1 MKTGSSWLRPHFSL
15 ISLNSTV
22 WWGLATGLSLVSPLS
37 ARRFLR
43 ESRGT
48 SALVYKTKVSSSNTT
63 CGHIA
68 AHAGINRS
76 AMCSYDRAKQQALL
90 CAEYVFSFFLVSV
103 GYEYESCPGAVQW
116 ERRTAL
122 MHGFELVPS
131 NLGGWSLDK
140 HHALNIRSGEN
151 YVLVCL
157 FCLFRLQN
165 KYCIMNKNQDV
176 WRKKYDVKIAE

>member
-1 MKTGSSWLRPHFSL
+1 MKTGSSWLRLHFSL

-22 WWGLATGLSLVSPLS
+22 WWGLATGLSLVSLLS
-37 ARRFLR
+37 TRHFLR

-48 SALVYKTKVSSSNTT
+48 SALVREKKCQVPTPRAAVLPHMMGSTGLPRKWPCKTSSSL
-63 CGHIA
+63 
-68 AHAGINRS
+68 
-76 AMCSYDRAKQQALL
+76 MCWI
-90 CAEYVFSFFLVSV
+90 CFFFSLLVSV

-157 FCLFRLQN
+157 YCLFRLQN